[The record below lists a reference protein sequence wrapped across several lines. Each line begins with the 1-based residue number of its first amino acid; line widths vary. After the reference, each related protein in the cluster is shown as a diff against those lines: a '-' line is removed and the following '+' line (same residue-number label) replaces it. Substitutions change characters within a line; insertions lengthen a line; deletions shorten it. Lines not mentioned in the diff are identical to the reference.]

1 MHIQYG
7 TRRILLQN
15 LCENKPASQT
25 CQRCGRGWTDLH
37 HLVCGHNRGLR
48 TFRHNALRD
57 NLARELR
64 KVINVVRK
72 EVCSGTLRHDIVM
85 ADGDDVER
93 CIVVDVSVVTTRKE
107 DWVVPTAEEVAASID
122 EAAKAAG
129 ADAGKLR
136 HHKDIEISRVLRKT
150 TRAWTLA
157 PEIAARG
164 RRSTKSTI
172 TLSCRGSTQQGL

>member
-1 MHIQYG
+1 MGGGVRSCDAGTEDLVEGAEPFANSWLRAIPAYPGLTLTDQQLKYG

-25 CQRCGRGWTDLH
+25 YSRCGRGWTDLH

-72 EVCSGTLRHDIVM
+72 EVCSH
-85 ADGDDVER
+85 
-93 CIVVDVSVVTTRKE
+93 
-107 DWVVPTAEEVAASID
+107 
-122 EAAKAAG
+122 
-129 ADAGKLR
+129 
-136 HHKDIEISRVLRKT
+136 
-150 TRAWTLA
+150 
-157 PEIAARG
+157 
-164 RRSTKSTI
+164 
-172 TLSCRGSTQQGL
+172 